1 MDAEKSES
9 AEHPS
14 SELNATQKG
23 VIAAFIAIFLVALV
37 VRAAFLYAT
46 PDRPWPHSVLYEG
59 DAPLWIRY
67 AQAIRAG
74 MPFELDL
81 PIHAPGLAYALAFL
95 WPASLDGLATGQGF
109 IALKMVW
116 CVLGAASCGGL
127 FLVARDMFNAR
138 IAVVA
143 AVLSSLSFALT
154 IQSTSLNNEAPYT
167 LLLIFLI
174 GLTGSVAARP
184 SRWRLVVWAAVNAL
198 AAIVRAEHT
207 LLVVLWGLWLAWRW
221 RSGGTSQPLVA
232 QSRGVANARSES
244 KAGGVRVGPW
254 IVVNRLVLMGAIFVL
269 VPLPWNMRAYRAI
282 QRFNETT
289 AGPIDYPGA
298 PVAWHPDA
306 RAYLEAL
313 PPFVQEP
320 CFRVINEQARTA
332 SREEVDKPFVQAFF
346 SEQMRYVPRPLSP
359 SVFISAQGP
368 LAFALAN
375 RPGGDG
381 SFSTEPLGGAG
392 TLNFAD
398 PRHLRLMQDGY
409 RAGWEN
415 LTRPGE
421 ARRLLTSKLSLFTT
435 GWTQGLTLTNWPAG
449 LVGTRRPVD
458 QFAAADIPP
467 GWSTAVLGLG
477 MVGAGICMMRRRGG
491 VWILVVVYK
500 LVIAA
505 AFFGYARQAVSI
517 LPVFYILVATA
528 LDTLLLRHVAKW
540 FVGWPGPLKLA
551 ALGAS
556 IGLLVMNQAVRR
568 IDYDVTGE
576 AAPAPQWGTG
586 AFESHDPLAIKVL
599 LKDVP

>member
-1 MDAEKSES
+1 MDAQKNKS
-9 AEHPS
+9 AEHPPG
-14 SELNATQKG
+14 ELNAAQRG
-23 VIAAFIAIFLVALV
+23 VIAASIAIFLVALA

-46 PDRPWPHSVLYEG
+46 PDRSWPQSVLYEG

-74 MPFELDL
+74 KPFELNL

-95 WPASLDGLATGQGF
+95 WPGSLEGPATGQGF
-109 IALKMVW
+109 IALKVVW
-116 CVLGAASCGGL
+116 CAMGAASCGGL

-143 AVLSSLSFALT
+143 ALLSALSFALT

-167 LLLIFLI
+167 LLLIFLV

-184 SRWRLVVWAAVNAL
+184 NRWRLVVWAVMNAL
-198 AAIVRAEHT
+198 AALVRAEHT
-207 LLVVLWGLWLAWRW
+207 LLVVLWGAWLAWHW
-221 RSGGTSQPLVA
+221 RSDGTSQAAGA
-232 QSRGVANARSES
+232 QSRGVVSARSENRAS
-244 KAGGVRVGPW
+244 GARVGPW
-254 IVVNRLVLMGAIFVL
+254 IVVNRLALMGAIFVIA
-269 VPLPWNMRAYRAI
+269 PLPWNVRAYRAI

-298 PVAWHPDA
+298 PVAWRPDA
-306 RAYLEAL
+306 QAYLEDL
-313 PPFVQEP
+313 PAFVREP
-320 CFRVINEQARTA
+320 CFRVISEQARAA

-359 SVFISAQGP
+359 YVFISAQGP

-381 SFSTEPLGGAG
+381 GFSTEPLGGAD

-398 PRHLRLMQDGY
+398 PRHLRLVQDGY
-409 RAGWEN
+409 RVGWEN

-421 ARRLLTSKLSLFTT
+421 ARRLITSKLSLFAA
-435 GWTQGLTLTNWPAG
+435 GWTHGLMLTNWPAG

-458 QFAAADIPP
+458 QFAADNIPP

-477 MVGAGICMMRRRGG
+477 MVGAGICLLRRRGG

-517 LPVFYILVATA
+517 LPVLYVLVAAA

-540 FVGWPGPLKLA
+540 FVGWPGRLKLT

-556 IGLLVMNQAVRR
+556 IGLLLMNQAGRR
-568 IDYDVTGE
+568 IDYDVIGD
-576 AAPAPQWGTG
+576 AVSAPQWGRG
-586 AFESHDPLAIKVL
+586 AFESHEPLRIELVFR
-599 LKDVP
+599 